1 MPTSETSLAPRRSP
15 LPWLLAAGF
24 AVCLVYLGVE
34 AFILSGDLG
43 FPLDDSWIHLQFA
56 KNLADGGGLA
66 YNPGERVTGST
77 APLWT
82 ALLALLF
89 YLPGSLVLWTKAL
102 GVALHLL
109 GLRAIWLFA
118 RELDLS
124 EAGAAVA
131 VSFAAATTWL
141 AWSALS
147 GMEVPLF
154 VLLSV
159 GGLILHTRERR
170 DPPRPPL
177 SIGVFGL
184 SILARPEGALLLVLA
199 LADRLLVSFARRPAE
214 PAVASDGETPLR
226 WRPAPWRSAVL
237 GLLLAACA
245 LIGPLVF
252 YKVVGGSFLPTT
264 FSAKGAELHGL
275 LPDLQYAATILGIL
289 FRAQPW
295 LTLLAGAGV
304 LALIER
310 LGTER
315 DRGLLPALWLIALPL
330 AYSTISPT
338 GRGPLAGNFGRY
350 YFPLMPVVVVLGVL
364 GLERA
369 AAAIGSR
376 VRFEFA
382 GPRASLPLRAILL
395 GLLAWP
401 TLAGLWRG
409 PLVFAQNVANVQD
422 SDVFVA
428 RWLADRLPPEAVLA
442 VNDIGAIKFL
452 LPNRVI
458 DLVGIASPEV
468 RAEVAAEVRRGI
480 GFEAAM
486 LLAIERR
493 RPDYVVVFPAWV
505 PAVTRDPRF
514 RLVGSLAIPNN
525 ITMGD
530 DSLGIWATPWTRA
543 PLRRLPGDPEDGGS
557 IGVPSPTSSEPK
569 PNALEAAPL

>member
-1 MPTSETSLAPRRSP
+1 MRDLDLTPTSETSSAPRRSP
-15 LPWLLAAGF
+15 LSWLLAAGF

-109 GLRAIWLFA
+109 GLRAIWQLA
-118 RELDLS
+118 RELELT

-131 VSFAAATTWL
+131 VSFSAATPWL
-141 AWSALS
+141 VWSALS

-159 GGLILHTRERR
+159 GGLTLHLRERR
-170 DPPRPPL
+170 EPGRPPL
-177 SIGVFGL
+177 SIGIFGL

-199 LADRLLVSFARRPAE
+199 VADRLLVCFARRPAE
-214 PAVASDGETPLR
+214 PADETPLCWR
-226 WRPAPWRSAVL
+226 PVSWRPAVS

-245 LIGPLVF
+245 LIGPFVF

-338 GRGPLAGNFGRY
+338 GRSPLAGNFGRY

-382 GPRASLPLRAILL
+382 GLRASLPLRAILL

-428 RWLADRLPPEAVLA
+428 RWLAERLPPEAVLA
-442 VNDIGAIKFL
+442 VNDIGAIKFM

-468 RAEVAAEVRRGI
+468 RVEVAREMRRGI

-493 RPDYVVVFPAWV
+493 RPDYVIVFPAWV
-505 PAVTRDPRF
+505 PAVARDPRF
-514 RLVGSLAIPNN
+514 VLVGRLDIPNN

-530 DSLGIWATPWTRA
+530 DSLGIWATPWNRA
-543 PLRRLPGDPEDGGS
+543 PLRRLPGDPEPGGV
-557 IGVPSPTSSEPK
+557 IGGPTSMSSDPSVK
-569 PNALEAAPL
+569 